1 MTSGLVLE
9 AAAVIAASLSAMITA
24 AKKKMDFVGVF
35 ALAFVTSFGG
45 GTIRDL
51 LIDRICVQPET
62 L

>member
-35 ALAFVTSFGG
+35 ALAEIGRAHV
-45 GTIRDL
+45 
-51 LIDRICVQPET
+51 
-62 L
+62 